1 MVLLNAPDMGEP
13 PLLTD
18 CLVWIMLLP
27 HMLELLGERVL
38 LTGGL
43 PLITILPLKP
53 GMSGRMLLLLPR
65 PMESISGAGCLLS
78 VMLLPLIGLEVDART
93 LLPLGPEVD
102 GRNLLR
108 LGLEIEERVLPALGL
123 EIEECMP
130 PPLGRENGVRIL
142 LPFGSAT
149 GECILLPPAT
159 ETCGRM
165 STPPPSRV
173 ANLSPGVLDDDWT
186 IFENPS
192 GGASTTMLGG
202 AGAEVLFVCLLVGAG
217 RAKGFRL
224 VARRFPCCR
233 SFVAVWRRCG
243 GGAETGPMDSS
254 HHLGKER
261 LPMMLSRVSKLGIS
275 CLNLHPCCAK

>member
-1 MVLLNAPDMGEP
+1 MVLLNAPDIGEP

-27 HMLELLGERVL
+27 HMLELSGERVL

-53 GMSGRMLLLLPR
+53 GISGRMLLLLPV
-65 PMESISGAGCLLS
+65 EQSSGAGCLLS

-102 GRNLLR
+102 GRTLLR
-108 LGLEIEERVLPALGL
+108 LGPEIEERVLPALGL
-123 EIEECMP
+123 EIGEPML
-130 PPLGRENGVRIL
+130 PPLGRENVVRIL
-142 LPFGSAT
+142 LPLPLGPAT

-173 ANLSPGVLDDDWT
+173 ANLFPGALGDDWT

-192 GGASTTMLGG
+192 GGACTTMLGG
-202 AGAEVLFVCLLVGAG
+202 AGAEVLFVCLFVGAG
-217 RAKGFRL
+217 RAKGFI
-224 VARRFPCCR
+224 VVTRRFPCCR
-233 SFVAVWRRCG
+233 SFVAVWRRSG